1 MMAKAWDYRLERRT
15 IKGIRVYRVVMDGI
29 PERTYI
35 IDEQYGREMLFKPW
49 LAGEPLQAT
58 SLEAMKNALKVAA
71 ELVPLNDTPQGEV
84 VEVILLS
91 GGLYYHIE
99 RAFQKVFG
107 EQLPINFLGVKR
119 HPVGD
124 GGDFTA
130 EVTYKNFEAMP
141 DKGHIHLLAGDT
153 VATGSS
159 MEAAFAAI
167 LEDFQQRPGLEWSS
181 ATLFSLGGSGQS
193 LRMFKRLEDRIREV
207 YPTFRFNVFFSTAAL
222 DMKEDGTTLSF
233 LGPNAVHSPD
243 LRDEVVETLGPYVAE
258 RMCRIGD
265 WGNRNKN
272 PHGYIEELEK
282 EIERLASG
290 CPDTRSRE
298 VIEQM
303 RGQLALMKQRLARP
317 LNCKY

>member
-1 MMAKAWDYRLERRT
+1 MMTEAWDYRLERRT
-15 IKGIRVYRVVMDGI
+15 IKGIRVYRVVMEGI

-49 LAGEPLQAT
+49 MAGEPLQAT

-71 ELVPLNDTPQGEV
+71 ELVPLSETPQGEV

-107 EQLPINFLGVKR
+107 EQLPINFLGIKR

-124 GGDFTA
+124 DGDFTA

-141 DKGHIHLLAGDT
+141 ETGRIHLLTGDT

-159 MEAAFAAI
+159 VEAAYAAI
-167 LEDFQQRPGLEWSS
+167 LEDFQHRSGLEWAS
-181 ATLFSLGGSGQS
+181 ASMFSLGGSGQS
-193 LRMFKRLEDRIREV
+193 LELFKRLEDRVREV
-207 YPTFRFNVFFSTAAL
+207 YPTFHMNVFYSTAAL
-222 DMKEDGTTLSF
+222 DMKTDGTTLSF
-233 LGPNAVHSPD
+233 LGPHAVHSVD
-243 LRDEVVETLGPYVAE
+243 LREEVIEALGPYVAE
-258 RMCRIGD
+258 RQCRIGD

-272 PHGYIEELEK
+272 PRGYIEELEG
-282 EIERLASG
+282 EVERLAAGS
-290 CPDTRSRE
+290 PDTRSRE
-298 VIEQM
+298 VIDQM
-303 RGQLALMKQRLARP
+303 REQLALMKQRLARP
-317 LNCKY
+317 LNCRY